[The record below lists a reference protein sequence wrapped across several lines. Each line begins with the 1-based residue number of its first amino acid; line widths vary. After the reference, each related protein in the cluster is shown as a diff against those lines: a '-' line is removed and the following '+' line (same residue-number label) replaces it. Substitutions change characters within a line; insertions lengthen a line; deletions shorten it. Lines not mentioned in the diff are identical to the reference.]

1 MSKGGKKP
9 ADTADAVEAKRIAI
23 EEWNDR
29 MRFGA
34 PAEQFFME
42 QVDRM
47 RTPAE
52 YQRAAGLAGAAMQ
65 PEIEAARAKGT
76 EEAISRGLAPG
87 SGGFGSPALAKGLAR
102 SKALGLAESQDAQT
116 TRYFAGQQTVTGI
129 GRGQAGQGLQG
140 LGQLAEVSGRRAAT
154 EARSAYESSAAMRNL
169 AGTVSGVGAGFYAN
183 YTNPKSGS
191 TGGFG
196 MGGGNG

>member
-1 MSKGGKKP
+1 MSKGGKGKV
-9 ADTADAVEAKRIAI
+9 DTADAIEAKRIAI

-29 MRFGA
+29 MQFGA
-34 PAEQFFME
+34 PAEKFFME

-65 PEIEAARAKGT
+65 PELEAARAKAQ
-76 EEAISRGLAPG
+76 EEAISRGVAPG
-87 SGGFGSPALAKGLAR
+87 SGGFGSPALTKGLAR

-140 LGQLAEVSGRRAAT
+140 LGQLAEVSGRRAAS
-154 EARSAYESSAAMRNL
+154 EAASAYESSAAMRNL
-169 AGTVSGVGAGFYAN
+169 AGTISGAGAGFYAN
-183 YTNPKSGS
+183 YKWPGPTPSGY
-191 TGGFG
+191 GL
-196 MGGGNG
+196 GGGKG

>member
-1 MSKGGKKP
+1 MGKGGKGKI
-9 ADTADAVEAKRIAI
+9 DTADAIEAKRIAI

-29 MRFGA
+29 MQFGA
-34 PAEQFFME
+34 PAEKFFME

-52 YQRAAGLAGAAMQ
+52 YQRAAGLASSAIQ
-65 PEIEAARAKGT
+65 PEIEAARAKA
-76 EEAISRGLAPG
+76 EQESISRGMAPG
-87 SGGFGSPALAKGLAR
+87 SGAFGSPALTKGLAR

-140 LGQLAEVSGRRAAT
+140 LGQLADISGRRAAA

-183 YTNPKSGS
+183 YAYPKSNPS
-191 TGGFG
+191 GGFG

>member
-1 MSKGGKKP
+1 MSKGGSRKV
-9 ADTADAVEAKRIAI
+9 DTADAIEAKRIAI
-23 EEWNDR
+23 QEWNDR
-29 MRFGA
+29 MQFGA

-47 RTPAE
+47 RTPGE

-65 PEIEAARAKGT
+65 PELEAARAKAR
-76 EEAISRGLAPG
+76 EDVISRGVAPG
-87 SGGFGSPALAKGLAR
+87 SGAFESPALTKGLAR

-140 LGQLAEVSGRRAAT
+140 LGQLAEVSGRRAAS
-154 EARSAYESSAAMRNL
+154 EAASAYESSAAMRNL
-169 AGTVSGVGAGFYAN
+169 AGTISGAGAGFYAN
-183 YTNPKSGS
+183 YKWPSTPPSGY
-191 TGGFG
+191 GI
-196 MGGGNG
+196 GGGNG

>member
-1 MSKGGKKP
+1 MSKGGSRKV
-9 ADTADAVEAKRIAI
+9 DTADAIEAKRIAI

-29 MRFGA
+29 MQFGA

-47 RTPAE
+47 RTPGE

-65 PEIEAARAKGT
+65 PELEAARAKAR
-76 EEAISRGLAPG
+76 EDVISRGVAPG
-87 SGGFGSPALAKGLAR
+87 SGAFESPALTKGLAR

-140 LGQLAEVSGRRAAT
+140 LGQLAEISGRRAAS
-154 EARSAYESSAAMRNL
+154 EAASAYESSAAMRNL
-169 AGTVSGVGAGFYAN
+169 AGTVSGAGAGFYAN
-183 YTNPKSGS
+183 YKWPGPTPSGY
-191 TGGFG
+191 GL
-196 MGGGNG
+196 GGGKG